1 MESAGPT
8 PYVAL
13 DAATIASLFPSG
25 ADQVATVYLTTEAEI
40 ENAAQRSEQHWK
52 SLRREM
58 ADAGVPEPVLEAVD
72 AWVPDAHLDG
82 QTLAAIATEAGGVH
96 VIDSFAEPPVAD
108 VFRWGPLPWV
118 GPILE
123 QRQAAIPH
131 IAVAIDRTGADVVL
145 FRPGRDDLTEEVRG
159 EPSEPIH
166 KSKPGGWSQ
175 RRYQQRAENTWQEN
189 AGNVADEVVKLAAA
203 SSARLV
209 VVTGDVR
216 ATQMLRDA
224 LPKEV
229 DDLVRVVDGDLDDE
243 LVRLVDTIVAR
254 DTVALLEKFKEERG
268 QADRAADG
276 VQATI
281 TALNQSQVDVLLVHA
296 DRDDERTAWFGPDP
310 VPVSLD
316 PAELKDLGV
325 DSPTEG
331 PLVDALLRAAAGTG
345 AGARIIPH
353 TPTVKDTVGAIL
365 RWS

>member
-8 PYVAL
+8 PQVAL
-13 DAATIASLFPSG
+13 DAATISSLFPD
-25 ADQVATVYLTTEAEI
+25 ATPVATVYLTTEAEI

-52 SLRREM
+52 SLRGAM
-58 ADAGVPEPVLEAVD
+58 ADAGVPAQVLDAVE
-72 AWVPDAHLDG
+72 AWVPDAHKEG
-82 QTLAAIATEAGGVH
+82 QTLAVIATEAGGAH
-96 VIDSFAEPPVAD
+96 VVDSFAEPPATD

-123 QRQAAIPH
+123 MRQAAVPH
-131 IAVAIDRTGADVVL
+131 VAVAIDRTGADIVV

-159 EPSEPIH
+159 EASDPIR
-166 KSKPGGWSQ
+166 KAKPGGWSQ
-175 RRYQQRAENTWQEN
+175 PRYQQRAENTWQEN
-189 AGNVADEVVKLAAA
+189 AENVAEEVTRLVDR
-203 SSARLV
+203 SGARLV

-216 ATQMLRDA
+216 ATQMLREA
-224 LPKEV
+224 LPAEV
-229 DDLVRVVDGDLDDE
+229 DDLVRLVDGDVE
-243 LVRLVDTIVAR
+243 EEIVRLVDTLVAS

-296 DRDDERTAWFGPDP
+296 DPDDERTAWFGPDP

-316 PAELKDLGV
+316 PGELKALGV

-345 AGARIIPH
+345 AGARLIPH

-365 RWS
+365 RWA